1 MSALQQVQTWG
12 EGQVDTSTKFLTPPL
27 SREWVRRDRL
37 DRLVSLAIQHP
48 LTLMTAPPGAGK
60 TVLLSDW
67 AHSYTGGT
75 VAWLSVD
82 EGDNDPGQFWR
93 SVAAALR
100 LGGPSNDVALDY
112 WGSSDGCQ
120 SVDRTLRQATA
131 SQPLVL
137 IVDDFHLVSEESIVR
152 SVARLTHRLP
162 SHVRLV
168 IAGQEAP
175 GFALQRLVLTG
186 EAAVLGAD
194 DLRFT
199 LDECAA
205 LVAQVAHKFIP
216 LSDLEAL
223 TERSEGWATGLHLA
237 ARALRDEADPSQFV
251 RRFSG
256 AFGPVAEYM
265 ENEVLLRQP
274 PEVVKFMLQTS
285 VLGLLT
291 PDLCC
296 AVSGRSDAD
305 EILASLSSRS
315 LFVVPARSG
324 APGYRY
330 HRLLADLLR
339 GRRGDGQAALTR
351 NANLQ
356 AGYWFERA
364 GDPCSAA
371 HHFVEADAYEH
382 AFFSIFS
389 SPVTR
394 LNGDISPE
402 TAGDLPPRQAKAGIA
417 DGPDRMYMEAAA
429 LIGARRVTE
438 AARALLRLD
447 AVAADG
453 QERQNWRGR
462 AEFLWAVH
470 ADRLGDAVSVLDRC
484 NAAEQLMEPTPER
497 LSGAVR
503 LPERSASWSE
513 STDAFIAA
521 QLPVLAARAHISL
534 GQPDEAE
541 TVLSAQLP
549 PGSGAELLQPA
560 ALAMIAWLRGQL
572 RDAYRLGR
580 VALEQA
586 DGQGKDWDR
595 VSLDAR
601 LALAAV
607 LLEHDEL
614 DDAQGQLEAALSLL
628 PSEETTHWTWAVE
641 VDLVRVMIGQQR
653 HHEAL
658 NRIGQLRQVGLRN
671 PPPNQLLE
679 KLNHVE
685 VDCRLALGDLEGA
698 LIVARSIHAGAIS
711 CETMARIDLASGRPD
726 RALAR
731 LSGSR
736 SLSLGTEI
744 RRFVLLACAEMQH
757 GRTLRADEALCR
769 AIDLGR
775 PEGYIR
781 PFVEEAAQILPL
793 LRVVC
798 ATRPD
803 PYLTQLIDHAERVV
817 PTAAANGPGTMLEP
831 LTTREREV
839 LGYLPSH
846 LTVPDIASRIYISPN
861 TVKSHLKSIYRK
873 MGAGSRGDAVTIAV
887 SRGLL

>member
-1 MSALQQVQTWG
+1 MSALQQVEMWG
-12 EGQVDTSTKFLTPPL
+12 ARQADTSTRFLTPPL
-27 SREWVRRDRL
+27 SRQWVRRDRL
-37 DRLVSLAIQHP
+37 DRLLSLAIQHP
-48 LTLMTAPPGAGK
+48 LTLVTGPPGAGK
-60 TVLLSDW
+60 SVLLSDW
-67 AHSYTGGT
+67 AHSYANGT

-82 EGDNDPGQFWR
+82 ETDNDPVQFWH
-93 SVAAALR
+93 SVATGLR
-100 LGGPSNDVALDY
+100 FGGPSNDVAVDY
-112 WGSSDGCQ
+112 WGAPDGCQ
-120 SVDRTLRQATA
+120 SVDRFLHQATA
-131 SQPLVL
+131 SEPRVL
-137 IVDDFHLVSEESIVR
+137 IVDDFHLVTDESIIR
-152 SVARLTHRLP
+152 SVARLAHRLP

-168 IAGQEAP
+168 IAGQKEP
-175 GFALQRLVLTG
+175 GFSLQRLVLTG
-186 EAAVLGAD
+186 EAAVVGAN

-216 LSDLEAL
+216 LSELEAL

-237 ARALRDEADPSQFV
+237 ALALRDEADPSEFI

-256 AFGPVAEYM
+256 TFGPVAEYM

-274 PEVVKFMLQTS
+274 ADVVKFLVQTS
-285 VLGLLT
+285 VLGRLT

-296 AVSGRSDAD
+296 AVSGRGDAE

-315 LFVVPARSG
+315 VFVVPTSSGGRS
-324 APGYRY
+324 YRY

-339 GRRGDGQAALTR
+339 ARAHDEQPALTR
-351 NANLQ
+351 DANLK
-356 AGYWFERA
+356 AACWFERA

-371 HHFVEADAYEH
+371 HHFVEADAYER

-389 SPVTR
+389 GPAMR
-394 LNGDISPE
+394 LNGDISPDSA
-402 TAGDLPPRQAKAGIA
+402 AGPPPKQAKVGIV
-417 DGPDRMYMEAAA
+417 DGLERMYMEAAA
-429 LIGARRVTE
+429 LISARRVTE

-447 AVAADG
+447 ALAGDG
-453 QERQNWRGR
+453 TERQIWRGR

-484 NAAEQLMEPTPER
+484 RAAEQLMQSTSER
-497 LSGAVR
+497 QTAAVP
-503 LPERSASWSE
+503 LPERSASWTE
-513 STDAFIAA
+513 KTDAFIAA
-521 QLPVLAARAHISL
+521 QLPVLAARAHVSL
-534 GQPDEAE
+534 GQPDEAQAI
-541 TVLSAQLP
+541 LSAQFA
-549 PGSGAELLQPA
+549 PGSEAELPHPGT
-560 ALAMIAWLRGQL
+560 LAMIAWLRGHL

-580 VALEQA
+580 AALAQA
-586 DGQGKDWDR
+586 EGQGKDWDR
-595 VSLDAR
+595 VAVDAR
-601 LALAAV
+601 LALAEV

-614 DDAQGQLEAALSLL
+614 DMAQDQLEAALRLL
-628 PSEETTHWTWAVE
+628 PTEETTHWNWAVE
-641 VDLVRVMIGQQR
+641 VDVVRVMIGQQR
-653 HHEAL
+653 HREAL
-658 NRIGQLRQVGLRN
+658 NRVGQLRQLGLRN
-671 PPPNQLLE
+671 PPPNHLLE
-679 KLNHVE
+679 KLNRVE
-685 VDCRLALGDLEGA
+685 VGCRLALGDLEGA

-711 CETMARIDLASGRPD
+711 CETLARIDLASGRPD

-731 LSGSR
+731 LGGSR
-736 SLSLGTEI
+736 SLSLGTEV
-744 RRFVLLACAEMQH
+744 RRLVLVACAEMQH

-781 PFVEEAAQILPL
+781 PFVEEAPQILPL

-803 PYLTQLIDHAERVV
+803 PYLTQLIEHAERVV
-817 PTAAANGPGTMLEP
+817 PTTAANGPGTMLEP

-873 MGAGSRGDAVTIAV
+873 MGAASRGDAVTIAV